1 MSLLPPR
8 VLGKLRENTREH
20 GFRETLERSSLWL
33 AERVLASMLHRHS
46 RVPMS
51 AFAEAAA
58 SMHFSAYDLARTYL
72 FPDNGEA
79 NLSQVH
85 SEYATLCGEIAARY
99 SERTLTHPR
108 SYAVNQGSAF
118 LLYALVRSLRPSIV
132 LETGVAN
139 GHSSFYILSAL
150 QANGHGT
157 LHSID
162 RSAEVG
168 CLLSDSES
176 ERWRLHVL
184 QPKGLREHL
193 LQILDAVPPIDLF
206 LHDSD
211 HSYFWQSFE
220 MQAALKKL
228 TSRGVLASDDC
239 DGCYAFLDVCQ
250 QANLRPVFLVETRKV
265 FGLAFLKPQAETG
278 SGDED
283 LQPSLSEQIRLAR
296 VAPTAELPCPLQAN
310 EGLHQQ

>member
-33 AERVLASMLHRHS
+33 AERMLGSMLHRHS
-46 RVPMS
+46 HAPLS

-72 FPDNGEA
+72 FPDHGEA
-79 NLSQVH
+79 NLSQVY
-85 SEYATLCGEIAARY
+85 SEYETLSGEIAARY
-99 SERTLTHPR
+99 SERTLSYPR
-108 SYAVNQGSAF
+108 SYAVEQGSAF

-139 GHSSFYILSAL
+139 GHSSFFILNAMS
-150 QANGHGT
+150 ANGHGT

-162 RSAEVG
+162 RSPEVG
-168 CLLSDSES
+168 CLLSGGER

-184 QPKGLREHL
+184 QPKGLRKNL

-220 MQAALKKL
+220 MRAALKKL
-228 TSRGVLASDDC
+228 SARGVLASDDC
-239 DGCYAFLDVCQ
+239 DCCYAFLDVCQ
-250 QANLRPVFLVETRKV
+250 QANLRPAFLVETRKV
-265 FGLAFLKPQAETG
+265 FGLAFLKPQAETS
-278 SGDED
+278 SGDVD
-283 LQPSLSEQIRLAR
+283 PQPSLSEEIRLAR
-296 VAPTAELPCPLQAN
+296 V
-310 EGLHQQ
+310 